1 MRRRGP
7 IYYRVPLTGNT
18 IVSDIGANSE
28 EQNHS
33 ENLLQ
38 YAGVG
43 GHYGEGVKIEVAYKT
58 QYVPIDG

>member
-1 MRRRGP
+1 M
-7 IYYRVPLTGNT
+7 
-18 IVSDIGANSE
+18 SDIGANSE

-43 GHYGEGVKIEVAYKT
+43 GHYGEGVKIEAAYKA
-58 QYVPIDG
+58 QCIPIDG